1 MRGTTDDHGSILARS
16 LRPGDAPA
24 VFDLTAAAELH
35 DSGRVLV
42 ELDDIL
48 GDWARP
54 SYNQASQSLGLFAGS
69 RLVSYAEVD
78 RKRLEGYVD
87 PACRGR
93 GLGTALVTW
102 AVETAR
108 KLGYERL
115 GQSLPVTNAA
125 AIELL
130 RSFGSEVPYT
140 SWILE
145 LPADATIADTTLP
158 SGHRLRGFDRDRDA
172 RDVFQTIE
180 DAFNEWPNR
189 EASTFADWEAATLAR
204 GDFEPWQI
212 TVAVKDVGGVE
223 RVVGACKVT
232 ATDSQGWVD
241 SIGVRRDARG
251 RGLGRALLASAFT
264 TVREHGATTSRLNT
278 DSRTGALGLYEHVGM
293 VVVETLEHHAI
304 RLAPEPH
311 AASTATTRRS

>member
-1 MRGTTDDHGSILARS
+1 MPSTPDAHACIVARP
-16 LRPGDAPA
+16 LRPDDAPA
-24 VFDLTAAAELH
+24 VFELTAAAELH

-54 SYNQASQSLGLFAGS
+54 SYHQPSQSVGLFEGA
-69 RLVSYAEVD
+69 RLVGYAEVD
-78 RKRLEGYVD
+78 RQRLEGYVD
-87 PACRGR
+87 PARRGR
-93 GLGTALVTW
+93 GFGTRLVTW
-102 AVETAR
+102 GVETAK

-115 GQSLPVTNAA
+115 GQSLPVTNTA

-130 RSFGSEVPYT
+130 RSHGSDVLYT

-145 LPADATIADTTLP
+145 LPAGATITDTALP
-158 SGHRLRGFDRDRDA
+158 PDHRLRCFDSAQDA

-189 EASTFADWEAATLAR
+189 ETSTFADWEAATLAR
-204 GDFEPWQI
+204 ADFEPWQI
-212 TVAVKDVGGVE
+212 TVAVEDVGGVD

-241 SIGVRRDARG
+241 SIAVRRDARG
-251 RGLGRALLASAFT
+251 RGLGRALLAGAFAAA
-264 TVREHGATTSRLNT
+264 REHGATTARLNT

-293 VVVETLEHHAI
+293 VVVETFEHHAI
-304 RLAPEPH
+304 RLG
-311 AASTATTRRS
+311 